1 MKYLIFQT
9 LEAAKNRS
17 ASQAVLM
24 GASKD
29 CTTKYWWSWTKTLN
43 GEWALLI
50 PDLEALN
57 LSELEQSSLVS
68 RIDLATS
75 GGM

>member
-1 MKYLIFQT
+1 MRYLIFET
-9 LEAAKNRS
+9 LEAAKTRS
-17 ASQAVLM
+17 ADQAVLM

-29 CTTKYWWSWTKTLN
+29 CTTKYWWSWAKTLN

-50 PDLEALN
+50 PNLEALN

-68 RIDLATS
+68 EVDLVTS
-75 GGM
+75 GGI

>member
-1 MKYLIFQT
+1 MRYLIFQT

-17 ASQAVLM
+17 ADQAVLM
-24 GASKD
+24 GASKN
-29 CTTKYWWSWTKTLN
+29 CTTKYWWSWAKTIN
-43 GEWALLI
+43 GEWALSI

>member
-1 MKYLIFQT
+1 MKYLIFET

-57 LSELEQSSLVS
+57 LSELEQSSLFS

>member
-1 MKYLIFQT
+1 MKYLIFET